1 MPPGRSLE
9 RDIHLLE
16 DLSERLTRISGSQM
30 VCLPL
35 TDDAGQ
41 SDGGSTDHSRPMRPH
56 KAFATPSDSY
66 LVFILDSQTYET

>member
-30 VCLPL
+30 VCVPL
-35 TDDAGQ
+35 TDDA
-41 SDGGSTDHSRPMRPH
+41 DL
-56 KAFATPSDSY
+56 K
-66 LVFILDSQTYET
+66 